1 MDGKLEREKERK
13 KERKKEKKRERKRE
27 RERGETNTSRDEVEL
42 NRTKQNNRTL
52 KERFDEW
59 PGNVET

>member
-1 MDGKLEREKERK
+1 MANSKERK
-13 KERKKEKKRERKRE
+13 KERKKEREKEKERE